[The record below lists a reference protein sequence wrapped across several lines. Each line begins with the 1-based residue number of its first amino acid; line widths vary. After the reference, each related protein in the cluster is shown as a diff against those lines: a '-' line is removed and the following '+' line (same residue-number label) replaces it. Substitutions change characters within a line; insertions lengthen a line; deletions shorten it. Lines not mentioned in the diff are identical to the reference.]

1 MSQKGRWIACG
12 KRCRRFDR
20 NRNLEQAVTRTD
32 WGRFAD
38 KVQLAIENSAQG
50 DPQSGT
56 SGLETEFNILDQQ
69 LVPVGQ
75 VGYGPEARSFADY
88 LNGEGLPEWVRDRFQ
103 LEVFRWMTEVTTQP
117 CYSARATAA
126 QARLLEG
133 VLLNT
138 LAEIGQTYGASFLAL
153 HGNIPHRIEVS
164 APDIPS
170 GWNLARQRYLRRCI
184 ELFGDR
190 LATAG
195 IHTNHSF
202 PEALLSWDF
211 FHLPLADRQ
220 GRTLVDYRNQ
230 AVIRATRLLRPMC
243 PVFIAVS
250 AASPFAWEEM
260 KGCQEVVLTD
270 DDSRRLLAFPNP
282 ETLDVPRLYASH
294 GDYLDISYGL
304 VRSGVRFGA
313 NNWTPVRARSDVD
326 PVRRNIMATSE
337 QLREL
342 YRRGIYPTGE
352 HGSLEDAEQALVVEN
367 LCARVDL
374 PMERV
379 EVRTD
384 EGGDDLALS
393 TAKVLFKELL
403 MLRIYAEPEYGA
415 TYSYSA
421 NDILR
426 ERRNEDAA
434 ARRGL
439 DAELEHPMRDGA
451 ITVREYVGELLAEV
465 EPLAEGLGVSQ
476 ELEPLRE
483 MAGGGP
489 NPSGVTRRWV
499 LDRLAG
505 DERRAPSGGIVVPPL
520 LLGEWFEERRRRVA
534 QEVEA
539 IAGAPEAY
547 GADWTKLAPFVIGLQ
562 SLGDRP
568 LSMPVR
574 VGRVEKP
581 VTVDGVDDRV
591 REVLELS
598 ADLVR
603 IPSVTNCADE
613 RVDQVFSC
621 GGFVANHLTTG
632 GLNVRLFDRG
642 RYPAVLASFPNA
654 EPASITLCGHFD
666 VVRPEPD
673 DSQFEPRIQGDYL
686 WGRGAADMKTVVA
699 SYIVWMRELAASG
712 PPYPPF
718 NLLLVGNEENGEGDP
733 FGTPHVL
740 KTLEKESG
748 WRPELMV
755 VGERTGEVGEELF
768 GAVCTESRGILRMKV
783 TARGACGH
791 TGTGG
796 GPRDLLDSLVE
807 VRTVLGSSFNRH
819 LTLSSMN
826 GWETSARF
834 PYLNVGETGVYNITA
849 GSGVLGVEVRPIP
862 GDDLDALVA
871 EVQTLCRELGL
882 EVAVEVMEAG
892 VSCPPHNS
900 HLGQLVAAVEVVSGA
915 PTVIGKKKP
924 GSSARFAP
932 GGNQVV
938 WGQTGVGPHSREER
952 HFIPSIEPYM
962 KVLDEFAKRVREG

>member
-1 MSQKGRWIACG
+1 M
-12 KRCRRFDR
+12 
-20 NRNLEQAVTRTD
+20 D
-32 WGRFAD
+32 WGLFAD
-38 KVQLAIENSAQG
+38 KVRLALENSEQG

-56 SGLETEFNILDQQ
+56 SGLEVEFNILDRE
-69 LVPVGQ
+69 LMPAGH

-88 LNGEGLPEWVRDRFQ
+88 LDGEGLPEWVRDHFQ
-103 LEVFRWMTEVTTQP
+103 LEVFRWMAEVTTKP
-117 CYSARATAA
+117 CFSARATAA

-133 VLLNT
+133 VMLDA
-138 LAEIGQTYGASFLAL
+138 LAEISQTFGASFLAL
-153 HGNIPHRIEVS
+153 HGNIPRPIEVS
-164 APDIPS
+164 AEDIPS
-170 GWNLARQRYLRRCI
+170 GWNLARQRYLRRCV
-184 ELFGDR
+184 ELFGDS

-230 AVIRATRLLRPMC
+230 AVIRATRLLRPLC

-250 AASPFAWEEM
+250 AASPFAWEEVDGT
-260 KGCQEVVLTD
+260 KEVVLTGD
-270 DDSRRLLAFPNP
+270 DARRLLAFPNP
-282 ETLDVPRLYASH
+282 ESLDVPGLYSSH

-352 HGSLEDAEQALVVEN
+352 HGSLEEAERDLVVEN

-384 EGGDDLALS
+384 EGGDDLELS

-415 TYSYSA
+415 AFAYDA
-421 NDILR
+421 KDIVR
-426 ERRNEDAA
+426 ARRNEEAA
-434 ARRGL
+434 ARWGL
-439 DAELEHPMRDGA
+439 KAELEHPMNGST
-451 ITVREYVGELLAEV
+451 ITVRDYLGRLLTEI
-465 EPLAEGLGVSQ
+465 EPLAEALGLTEG
-476 ELEPLRE
+476 LEPLRE
-483 MAGGGP
+483 MAGGGN
-489 NPSGVTRRWV
+489 NPAGDIRAWI
-499 LDRLAG
+499 LDRLG
-505 DERRAPSGGIVVPPL
+505 GEERQAPSGGVVVPAQ
-520 LLGEWFEERRRRVA
+520 LLGEWFDDRREQVA
-534 QEVEA
+534 KEVES
-539 IAGAPEAY
+539 IAEAPESF
-547 GADWTKLAPFVIGLQ
+547 GSDWTKLAPLVLGLQ
-562 SLGDRP
+562 ELGDQRP
-568 LSMPVR
+568 SMPVR
-574 VGRVEKP
+574 VGRAKDEFVVE
-581 VTVDGVDDRV
+581 GVGERTS
-591 REVLELS
+591 EVLQLA

-613 RVDQVFSC
+613 RIDQVFSC
-621 GGFVANHLTTG
+621 AGFVANQLSSA
-632 GLNVRLFDRG
+632 GLDVRFFDRG
-642 RYPAVLASFPNA
+642 RYPAVLASFA
-654 EPASITLCGHFD
+654 GGGPATISLCGHFD

-699 SYIVWMRELAASG
+699 SYVVWMSEMASSG

-748 WRPELMV
+748 WRPDLMV
-755 VGERTGEVGEELF
+755 VGERTGEGGEELF
-768 GAVCTESRGILRMKV
+768 GSICTESRGILRMEI

-791 TGTGG
+791 TGTAG
-796 GPRDLLDSLVE
+796 GPRDLVDSLIE
-807 VRTVLGSSFNRH
+807 MRTVLGSSFNRH
-819 LTLSSMN
+819 LTLASLN

-834 PYLNVGETGVYNITA
+834 PYLNVGEAGVYNITA
-849 GSGVLGVEVRPIP
+849 GQGVLGVEVRPIP
-862 GDDLDALVA
+862 GDDLEALVA
-871 EVQTLCRELGL
+871 EVKNLCGELGL
-882 EVAVEVMEAG
+882 EVRVEVMEAG
-892 VSCPPHNS
+892 VSCPPENS
-900 HLGQLVAAVEVVSGA
+900 HLEQLVAAVETVSGGEA
-915 PTVIGKKKP
+915 VIGKKKP

-938 WGQTGVGPHSREER
+938 WGQTGIGPHSREER
-952 HFIPSIEPYM
+952 HFIPSIEPYL
-962 KVLDEFAKRVREG
+962 KVLDEFAELVGKE

>member
-1 MSQKGRWIACG
+1 MSG
-12 KRCRRFDR
+12 
-20 NRNLEQAVTRTD
+20 TD
-32 WGRFAD
+32 WGLFAD
-38 KVQLAIENSAQG
+38 KVQLALENSEQG

-56 SGLETEFNILDQQ
+56 SGLELEFNILDRE
-69 LVPVGQ
+69 LMPAGQ
-75 VGYGPEARSFADY
+75 VGYGPESRSFADY
-88 LNGEGLPEWVRDRFQ
+88 LNGEGLPEWVRDHFQ
-103 LEVFRWMTEVTTQP
+103 LEVFRWMAEVTTKP
-117 CYSARATAA
+117 CFSARATAA

-133 VLLNT
+133 VMLDA
-138 LAEIGQTYGASFLAL
+138 LAEISQTFGASFLAL
-153 HGNIPHRIEVS
+153 HGNIPRRIEVS
-164 APDIPS
+164 ADDIPR
-170 GWNLARQRYLRRCI
+170 GWNLARQRYLRRCV
-184 ELFGDR
+184 ELFGDS

-211 FHLPLADRQ
+211 FHLPLEERQ
-220 GRTLVDYRNQ
+220 GRSLVDYRNE

-250 AASPFAWEEM
+250 AASPFAWEDVD
-260 KGCQEVVLTD
+260 GRQRVVLTGD
-270 DDSRRLLAFPNP
+270 DARRLLAFPNP
-282 ETLDVPRLYASH
+282 VTLDVPGLYSSH
-294 GDYLDISYGL
+294 SDYLDISYGL

-352 HGSLEDAEQALVVEN
+352 HGSLEEAERALVVEN

-384 EGGDDLALS
+384 EGGDDLELS

-415 TYSYSA
+415 AFAYDA
-421 NDILR
+421 EDIVR
-426 ERRNEDAA
+426 ARRNEEAA
-434 ARRGL
+434 ARRGVE
-439 DAELEHPMRDGA
+439 AELEHPMNGGTL
-451 ITVREYVGELLAEV
+451 TVRDYLGQLLAEIGT
-465 EPLAEGLGVSQ
+465 LAEALGVSDG
-476 ELEPLRE
+476 LEPLRE
-483 MAGGGP
+483 MVRGGN
-489 NPSGVTRRWV
+489 NPASDIRAWV
-499 LDRLAG
+499 LDRLG
-505 DERRAPSGGIVVPPL
+505 DEKRKAPSGGIVVPSQ
-520 LLGEWFEERRRRVA
+520 LLGEWFDERSKRVA
-534 QEVEA
+534 KEVKS
-539 IAGAPEAY
+539 IAEETEIFGSEWA
-547 GADWTKLAPFVIGLQ
+547 KLAPLVMGLQ
-562 SLGDRP
+562 ELSDQRP
-568 LSMPVR
+568 SMPVR
-574 VGRVEKP
+574 LGRAKDGFVVEGVGERS
-581 VTVDGVDDRV
+581 T
-591 REVLELS
+591 EVLQLA

-621 GGFVANHLTTG
+621 AGFVANQLSCD
-632 GLNVRLFDRG
+632 GLDVRFFDRG
-642 RYPAVLASFPNA
+642 RYPAVLASFSDPK
-654 EPASITLCGHFD
+654 PPLITLCGHFD

-686 WGRGAADMKTVVA
+686 WGRGTADMKTVVA
-699 SYIVWMRELAASG
+699 SYMVWMRQIAASG

-748 WRPELMV
+748 WRPGLMV
-755 VGERTGEVGEELF
+755 VGERTGEAGEELF
-768 GAVCTESRGILRMKV
+768 GSICTESRGVLRMEI
-783 TARGACGH
+783 TARGTCGH

-796 GPRDLLDSLVE
+796 GPRDLLDSLIE

-819 LTLSSMN
+819 LTLASLN

-849 GSGVLGVEVRPIP
+849 GHGVLGVEVRPIP
-862 GDDLDALVA
+862 GDSLEALLA
-871 EVQTLCRELGL
+871 EVETLCGELGL
-882 EVAVEVMEAG
+882 EVSVEVMEAG
-892 VSCPPHNS
+892 VCCPPNNP
-900 HLGQLVAAVEVVSGA
+900 HLAHLVAAVGSVSGGEA
-915 PTVIGKKKP
+915 VVGKKKP

-938 WGQTGVGPHSREER
+938 WGQTGIGPHSREER

-962 KVLDEFAKRVREG
+962 KVLDEFAKRVGKG

>member
-1 MSQKGRWIACG
+1 MS
-12 KRCRRFDR
+12 D
-20 NRNLEQAVTRTD
+20 TD

-38 KVQLAIENSAQG
+38 KVQLALENSEQG

-56 SGLETEFNILDQQ
+56 SGLELEFNILDRE
-69 LVPVGQ
+69 LTPAGQ

-88 LNGEGLPEWVRDRFQ
+88 LNGEGLPEWVRDHFQ
-103 LEVFRWMTEVTTQP
+103 LEVFRWMAEVTTKP
-117 CYSARATAA
+117 CFSARATAA

-133 VLLNT
+133 VMLDA
-138 LAEIGQTYGASFLAL
+138 LAEISQTYGASFLAL
-153 HGNIPHRIEVS
+153 HGNIPRRIDVS
-164 APDIPS
+164 AGDIPL
-170 GWNLARQRYLRRCI
+170 GWNLARQRYLRRCV
-184 ELFGDR
+184 ELFGDS

-220 GRTLVDYRNQ
+220 GRSLVDYRNE

-250 AASPFAWEEM
+250 AASPFAAEEVD
-260 KGCQEVVLTD
+260 GQQRVVLTGD
-270 DDSRRLLAFPNP
+270 DARRLLAFPNP
-282 ETLDVPRLYASH
+282 ETLDVPGLYSSH
-294 GDYLDISYGL
+294 ADYLDISYGL

-352 HGSLEDAEQALVVEN
+352 HGSLEEAERDLVVEN

-384 EGGDDLALS
+384 EGGDDLGLS

-403 MLRIYAEPEYGA
+403 MLRIYGEPEYGA
-415 TYSYSA
+415 RFAYDA
-421 NDILR
+421 KDIVR
-426 ERRNEDAA
+426 ARRNEEAA
-434 ARRGL
+434 ARWGVE
-439 DAELEHPMRDGA
+439 AELEHPMNGGT
-451 ITVREYVGELLAEV
+451 ITVRRYLGQLLTEI
-465 EPLAEGLGVSQ
+465 EPLAEALGVTDG
-476 ELEPLRE
+476 LEPLRE
-483 MAGGGP
+483 MAGGGN
-489 NPSGVTRRWV
+489 NPAGDIRTWV
-499 LDRLAG
+499 LDRLG
-505 DERRAPSGGIVVPPL
+505 GEERQTPSGGIVVPPQ
-520 LLGEWFEERRRRVA
+520 LLGEWFDERRERVA
-534 QEVEA
+534 KEVA
-539 IAGAPEAY
+539 SIADTPESF
-547 GADWTKLAPFVIGLQ
+547 GSDWAKLAPLVLGLQ
-562 SLGDRP
+562 ELGDQHP
-568 LSMPVR
+568 SMPVR
-574 VGRVEKP
+574 VGRGNDGIVVE
-581 VTVDGVDDRV
+581 GAGERASEIL
-591 REVLELS
+591 RLA

-621 GGFVANHLTTG
+621 AGFVASQLSCD
-632 GLNVRLFDRG
+632 GLDVRFFDRG
-642 RYPAVLASFPNA
+642 RYPAVLASFSDTAAP
-654 EPASITLCGHFD
+654 SITLCGHFD

-699 SYIVWMRELAASG
+699 SYIVWMRQIAASG
-712 PPYPPF
+712 PPYPPL

-740 KTLEKESG
+740 ETLEKESG
-748 WRPELMV
+748 WRPGLMV
-755 VGERTGEVGEELF
+755 VGERTGEEGVELF
-768 GAVCTESRGILRMKV
+768 GSICTESRGVLRMEI

-796 GPRDLLDSLVE
+796 GPRDLLDSLIE
-807 VRTVLGSSFNRH
+807 MRSVLGSSFNRH
-819 LTLSSMN
+819 LTLASLN
-826 GWETSARF
+826 GWETTARF

-849 GSGVLGVEVRPIP
+849 GHGVLGIEVRPIP
-862 GDDLDALVA
+862 GDDLEALVA
-871 EVQTLCRELGL
+871 EVKTLCGELGL
-882 EVAVEVMEAG
+882 EVSVEVMEAG
-892 VSCPPHNS
+892 VSCPPDNP
-900 HLGQLVAAVEVVSGA
+900 HLAHLVASVESVSGGKA
-915 PTVIGKKKP
+915 VIGKKKP

-938 WGQTGVGPHSREER
+938 WGQTGIGPHSREER
-952 HFIPSIEPYM
+952 HFIPSIEPYL
-962 KVLDEFAKRVREG
+962 KVLDEFAKRVRGG